1 MNKRTKLLLLLS
13 TMLVVSIALS
23 GCFANK
29 DKIDQDIDLQGEDN
43 QVDEDIDQDEEPSI
57 DDENLD
63 LTRLPGFKLKDIEG
77 NDISS
82 DVFNDYEM
90 TVVPIWQSTCGPCI
104 GELDALNTVYD
115 KYRDQGVNVLG
126 ISLDNVDAMGDE
138 GVKNVVETLELEY
151 TNLIADNDYLMKLID
166 YVQGT
171 PTAFI
176 IGKDGEILIGP
187 RVGSNGKEQDI
198 EDFSNMIEDII
209 GR

>member
-1 MNKRTKLLLLLS
+1 MESRNKIGLYTLLLS

-29 DKIDQDIDLQGEDN
+29 DE
-43 QVDEDIDQDEEPSI
+43 VDGDMDQDEEPSI

-63 LTRLPGFKLKDIEG
+63 LTKLPEFKLKDIEG
-77 NDISS
+77 NHVSS
-82 DVFNDYEM
+82 DIFNDYDM
-90 TVVPIWQSTCGPCI
+90 TVVPIWQSTCGSCI

-115 KYRDQGVNVLG
+115 KYKDQGVNVLG
-126 ISLDNVDAMGDE
+126 ISLDNIQAMGNE
-138 GVKNVVETLELEY
+138 GVKNVVDTLGLEY
-151 TNLIADNDYLMKLID
+151 TNVIADNDYLMQLID

-187 RVGSNGKEQDI
+187 RVGSNGKEKDI